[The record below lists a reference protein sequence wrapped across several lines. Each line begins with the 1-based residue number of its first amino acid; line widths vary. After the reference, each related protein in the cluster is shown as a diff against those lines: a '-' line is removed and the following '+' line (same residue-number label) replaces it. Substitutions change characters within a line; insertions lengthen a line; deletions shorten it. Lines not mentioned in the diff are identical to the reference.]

1 LRGSALQEMIGT
13 TFGNYRIDDKLGEGG
28 MGVVYRATDTELG
41 RAVAIKTLLT
51 DPSLDQEGL
60 AARFLREAKAASRL
74 QHPSIVTIH
83 HFGVEGNTRYIVM
96 EYVEGKTLKKVIGN
110 EPMPISTLLEV
121 AIQVAD
127 GLAMAHEKGVIHR
140 DMKAENVMVTTRG
153 QVKILD
159 FGLAKL
165 NEPAQTTASD
175 DAETVYK
182 TQEGLAI
189 GTVSH
194 MSPEQALGREVSD
207 RSDIFS
213 LGVVLYEMS
222 TGKMPFSGSSAQVTL
237 ARILDAEPQPVTR
250 LNPDLPPELDVLI
263 RHCLSKNKNYRPSAD
278 EVVTRLKT
286 IQASLS
292 ANQLT
297 SPDLRGAAGKTP
309 ASGTRIPSGSRS
321 IMPISDSRQ
330 HPAFAELA
338 AGAAPEKE
346 EAAPPPPDAKRVYNM
361 LRGVRI
367 AMAIATLSLPLAYF
381 AYLFIKAGVIRA
393 TAVDGTVLMAFISVV
408 VIPVHEQVTKLVTVN
423 FMVNQWDLSLVG
435 LGILMF
441 LVRYLILMPFDS
453 AEHWA
458 KKRAGLLQKGKY

>member
-1 LRGSALQEMIGT
+1 MIGT
-13 TFGNYRIDDKLGEGG
+13 VFGNYRIDDKLGEGG

-51 DPSLDQEGL
+51 DASLDQEGL

-96 EYVEGKTLKKVIGN
+96 EYVEGKTLKKIIGN
-110 EPMPISTLLEV
+110 EPMPINSLLEV

-165 NEPAQTTASD
+165 NEPAQSTASD

-207 RSDIFS
+207 RSDVFS
-213 LGVVLYEMS
+213 FGVVLYEMA

-278 EVVTRLKT
+278 ELVARLKN

-292 ANQLT
+292 AEQLA
-297 SPDLRGAAGKTP
+297 SAELRGGGGKTP
-309 ASGTRIPSGSRS
+309 AAGIRAASGSRS
-321 IMPISDSRQ
+321 AMSPMESRQ
-330 HPAFAELA
+330 HPAFAEMA
-338 AGAAPEKE
+338 AAAAPDKE
-346 EAAPPPPDAKRVYNM
+346 EPAPPPPGAERVYHIFKG
-361 LRGVRI
+361 LRIGV
-367 AMAIATLSLPLAYF
+367 ALLTLSLPLAYF

-393 TAVDGTVLMAFISVV
+393 TAVDGTALMGFISWV

-423 FMVNQWDLSLVG
+423 FMVNQWDLSLIG
-435 LGILMF
+435 LGILAF
-441 LVRYLILMPFDS
+441 VVRYFIIMPFDS
-453 AEHWA
+453 AEYWA
-458 KKRAGLLQKGKY
+458 KKRAGLTQKGKYH

>member
-1 LRGSALQEMIGT
+1 
-13 TFGNYRIDDKLGEGG
+13 
-28 MGVVYRATDTELG
+28 
-41 RAVAIKTLLT
+41 
-51 DPSLDQEGL
+51 
-60 AARFLREAKAASRL
+60 
-74 QHPSIVTIH
+74 
-83 HFGVEGNTRYIVM
+83 
-96 EYVEGKTLKKVIGN
+96 
-110 EPMPISTLLEV
+110 
-121 AIQVAD
+121 
-127 GLAMAHEKGVIHR
+127 MAHEKGVIHR

-165 NEPAQTTASD
+165 NEPATTTASD

-213 LGVVLYEMS
+213 LGVVLYEMA

-250 LNPDLPPELDVLI
+250 LNADLPPELDVLV

-278 EVVTRLKT
+278 EVVARLKN

-297 SPDLRGAAGKTP
+297 SPELRGAAGKTP
-309 ASGTRIPSGSRS
+309 PSGTRAASGSRS
-321 IMPISDSRQ
+321 SMPISDSRQ

-338 AGAAPEKE
+338 AGAVPDKE
-346 EAAPPPPDAKRVYNM
+346 APPPPPPGAERVYTM
-361 LRGVRI
+361 LKVTRI
-367 AMAIATLSLPLAYF
+367 VVSLATLSLPLAYF
-381 AYLFIKAGVIRA
+381 AYLFIKAGVIRP
-393 TAVDGTVLMAFISVV
+393 TAVDGTALMSFINVV
-408 VIPVHEQVTKLVTVN
+408 VIPVHEWVTKLVTIN

-441 LVRYLILMPFDS
+441 LVRYLLIMPFDS
-453 AEHWA
+453 AEYWA

>member
-1 LRGSALQEMIGT
+1 MIGT
-13 TFGNYRIDDKLGEGG
+13 VFGNYRIDDKLGEGG

-41 RAVAIKTLLT
+41 RSVAIKTLLT
-51 DPSLDQEGL
+51 DPHLDQEGL
-60 AARFLREAKAASRL
+60 SARFLREAKAASRL
-74 QHPSIVTIH
+74 QHPCIVTIH

-96 EYVEGKTLKKVIGN
+96 EYVEGKTLKKIIGN
-110 EPMPISTLLEV
+110 EPMPINSLLEI

-140 DMKAENVMVTTRG
+140 DMKAENIMVTPRG

-165 NEPAQTTASD
+165 NEPESHTASD

-194 MSPEQALGREVSD
+194 MSPEQALGRDVSD
-207 RSDIFS
+207 RSDVFS
-213 LGVVLYEMS
+213 FGVVLYEMA

-278 EVVTRLKT
+278 EMVARLKN

-297 SPDLRGAAGKTP
+297 SPEIRGAAGKTP
-309 ASGTRIPSGSRS
+309 TSGTRISSGSRS
-321 IMPISDSRQ
+321 AMEAMDSRQ

-338 AGAAPEKE
+338 AGAAPDKE
-346 EAAPPPPDAKRVYNM
+346 APPPPPPGAERVYHM
-361 LRGVRI
+361 LKAMRI
-367 AMAIATLSLPLAYF
+367 VMAIATLSLPLAYF

-393 TAVDGTVLMAFISVV
+393 TAVDGTALMGFISWV

-423 FMVNQWDLSLVG
+423 FVVNQWDLSLVG

-441 LVRYLILMPFDS
+441 LVRYFILMPFDS
-453 AEHWA
+453 AEYWA
-458 KKRAGLLQKGKY
+458 KKRAGLLKKGSY

>member
-1 LRGSALQEMIGT
+1 MIGT
-13 TFGNYRIDDKLGEGG
+13 TFGNYRIEDKLGEGG
-28 MGVVYRATDTELG
+28 MGVVYRAIDTELG

-51 DPSLDQEGL
+51 DPHLDQEGL

-83 HFGVEGNTRYIVM
+83 HFGIEGNTRYIVM
-96 EYVEGKTLKKVIGN
+96 EYVEGKTLKKIIGS
-110 EPMPISTLLEV
+110 EPMPIMNLLEI

-165 NEPAQTTASD
+165 YEPEGQSASD

-207 RSDIFS
+207 RSDVFS
-213 LGVVLYEMS
+213 FGVVLYEMS

-237 ARILDAEPQPVTR
+237 ARILDAEPAPVTR

-278 EVVTRLKT
+278 EVVARLKN

-292 ANQLT
+292 ATQLT
-297 SPDLRGAAGKTP
+297 AADLRSLAGKTP
-309 ASGTRIPSGSRS
+309 PGGTRVPSGATARVPSGSRTA
-321 IMPISDSRQ
+321 IPAEDSRQ
-330 HPAFAELA
+330 HPAFAEMA
-338 AGAAPEKE
+338 AAAVPGQE
-346 EAAPPPPDAKRVYNM
+346 EPAPPPPGAARVYHM
-361 LRGVRI
+361 LKTARI
-367 AMAIATLSLPLAYF
+367 VVALATLSLPLAYF

-393 TAVDGTVLMAFISVV
+393 TAVDGTALMSFINLV
-408 VIPVHEQVTKLVTVN
+408 VIPVHDFVTKLVTIN
-423 FMVNQWDLSLVG
+423 FIVNQWDLSLVG
-435 LGILMF
+435 LGLLMF
-441 LVRYLILMPFDS
+441 LVRYFILMPFDS
-453 AEHWA
+453 AEYWA
-458 KKRAGLLQKGKY
+458 KKRAGLVKKGRF

>member
-1 LRGSALQEMIGT
+1 MIGT
-13 TFGNYRIDDKLGEGG
+13 VFGNYRIDDKLGEGG

-41 RAVAIKTLLT
+41 RSVAIKTLLT
-51 DPSLDQEGL
+51 DPTLDQEGL
-60 AARFLREAKAASRL
+60 SARFLREAKAASRL
-74 QHPSIVTIH
+74 QHPCIVTIH

-96 EYVEGKTLKKVIGN
+96 EYVEGKTLKKIIGN
-110 EPMPISTLLEV
+110 EPMPIMSLLEI

-165 NEPAQTTASD
+165 NEPESHVASD

-194 MSPEQALGREVSD
+194 MSPEQALGRDVSD

-237 ARILDAEPQPVTR
+237 ARILDAEPQPVSR
-250 LNPDLPPELDVLI
+250 LNPDLPPELDVLV

-278 EVVTRLKT
+278 EVVARLKN

-292 ANQLT
+292 GSQLT
-297 SPDLRGAAGKTP
+297 SADLRSGNTGKTP
-309 ASGTRIPSGSRS
+309 ASGTRVSSGSRS
-321 IMPISDSRQ
+321 AMLTIEARQ

-338 AGAAPEKE
+338 ESAAPDQ
-346 EAAPPPPDAKRVYNM
+346 EAPAPPPPDAQRVYNM
-361 LRGVRI
+361 LKTARI
-367 AMAIATLSLPLAYF
+367 VMAIATLSLPLAYF
-381 AYLFIKAGVIRA
+381 AYFFIKAGVIRA
-393 TAVDGTVLMAFISVV
+393 TAVDGTALMSFINVV
-408 VIPVHEQVTKLVTVN
+408 VVPLHEFVTKLVTVN

-435 LGILMF
+435 LGLLMF
-441 LVRYLILMPFDS
+441 LVRYFILMPLDS

-458 KKRAGLLQKGKY
+458 KKRAGLMKKGKY

>member
-1 LRGSALQEMIGT
+1 MIGT

-51 DPSLDQEGL
+51 DASLDQEGL

-96 EYVEGKTLKKVIGN
+96 EYVEGKTLKKIIGN

-165 NEPAQTTASD
+165 NEPAQTTTTD

-278 EVVTRLKT
+278 EVVTRLKN

-297 SPDLRGAAGKTP
+297 SPELRGAAGKTP
-309 ASGTRIPSGSRS
+309 PSGTRAASGSRS
-321 IMPISDSRQ
+321 VMPISDSRQ

-338 AGAAPEKE
+338 AGAAPEKAE
-346 EAAPPPPDAKRVYNM
+346 APPPPPGAERLYTM
-361 LRGVRI
+361 LKVTRI
-367 AMAIATLSLPLAYF
+367 IMAVATLSLPLAYF
-381 AYLFIKAGVIRA
+381 AYLFVKAGVIRA
-393 TAVDGTVLMAFISVV
+393 TAVDGTVLMSFINVV
-408 VIPVHEQVTKLVTVN
+408 VVPVHEWVTKLVTVN

-435 LGILMF
+435 LGVLMF
-441 LVRYLILMPFDS
+441 LVRYFILMPFDS

>member
-1 LRGSALQEMIGT
+1 MIGT

-96 EYVEGKTLKKVIGN
+96 EYVEGKTLKKIIGN
-110 EPMPISTLLEV
+110 EPMPISTLLEI

-165 NEPAQTTASD
+165 NEPAQTTTTD

-278 EVVTRLKT
+278 EVVTRLKN

-309 ASGTRIPSGSRS
+309 AGGTRIASGSRS
-321 IMPISDSRQ
+321 IQPFSDSRQ

-361 LRGVRI
+361 LKAVRI
-367 AMAIATLSLPLAYF
+367 VMAIVTLSLPLAYF

-393 TAVDGTVLMAFISVV
+393 TAVDGTVLMGFISVV

-441 LVRYLILMPFDS
+441 LVRYFILMPFDS

-458 KKRAGLLQKGKY
+458 KKRAGLLEKGKY

>member
-1 LRGSALQEMIGT
+1 MIGT
-13 TFGNYRIDDKLGEGG
+13 TFGNYRVEDKLGEGG
-28 MGVVYRATDTELG
+28 MGVVYRAIDTELG

-51 DPSLDQEGL
+51 DPHLDQEGL

-74 QHPSIVTIH
+74 QHPCIVTIH

-96 EYVEGKTLKKVIGN
+96 EYVEGKTLKKIIGN
-110 EPMPISTLLEV
+110 EPMPINSLLEI

-140 DMKAENVMVTTRG
+140 DMKAENIMVTPRG

-165 NEPAQTTASD
+165 KEPESSTSSD

-194 MSPEQALGREVSD
+194 MSPEQALGRDVSD
-207 RSDIFS
+207 RSDVFS
-213 LGVVLYEMS
+213 FGVVLYEMA

-237 ARILDAEPQPVTR
+237 ARILDAEPPPVTR

-278 EVVTRLKT
+278 EMVARLKN

-292 ANQLT
+292 ANQIA
-297 SPDLRGAAGKTP
+297 SPELRGAAGKTP
-309 ASGTRIPSGSRS
+309 ASGTRISSGSRS
-321 IMPISDSRQ
+321 ALAVVDSLQ
-330 HPAFAELA
+330 HPAFAEMA

-346 EAAPPPPDAKRVYNM
+346 APAPPPPGAARVYSM
-361 LRGVRI
+361 LKATRI
-367 AMAIATLSLPLAYF
+367 VVALATLSLPLAYF
-381 AYLFIKAGVIRA
+381 AYLFIKAGVIRS
-393 TAVDGTVLMAFISVV
+393 TAVDGTTLMGFINVV
-408 VIPVHEQVTKLVTVN
+408 VVPVHDLVTKLVTIN
-423 FMVNQWDLSLVG
+423 FMVNQWDLSLIG
-435 LGILMF
+435 LGILAF
-441 LVRYLILMPFDS
+441 VVRYFILMPFDS

-458 KKRAGLLQKGKY
+458 KKRAGLTKPGKY

>member
-1 LRGSALQEMIGT
+1 MIGT
-13 TFGNYRIDDKLGEGG
+13 VFGNYRIDDKLGEGG

-41 RAVAIKTLLT
+41 RSVAIKTLLT
-51 DPSLDQEGL
+51 DPHLDQEGL
-60 AARFLREAKAASRL
+60 SARFLREAKAASRL
-74 QHPSIVTIH
+74 QHPCIVTIH

-96 EYVEGKTLKKVIGN
+96 EYVEGKTLKKIIGN
-110 EPMPISTLLEV
+110 EPMPIMSLLEI

-165 NEPAQTTASD
+165 NEPESHVASD

-194 MSPEQALGREVSD
+194 MSPEQALGRDVSD

-213 LGVVLYEMS
+213 FGVVLYEMA

-237 ARILDAEPQPVTR
+237 ARILDAEPQPVSR
-250 LNPDLPPELDVLI
+250 LNPDLPPELDVLV

-278 EVVTRLKT
+278 EVVARLKN

-292 ANQLT
+292 SNQLT
-297 SPDLRGAAGKTP
+297 SAELRAANAGKTP
-309 ASGTRIPSGSRS
+309 ASGTRVSSGSRAA
-321 IMPISDSRQ
+321 MMAMDSRQ

-338 AGAAPEKE
+338 ATAAPDQ
-346 EAAPPPPDAKRVYNM
+346 EAPAPPPPDAQRVYNM
-361 LRGVRI
+361 LKTARI
-367 AMAIATLSLPLAYF
+367 VMAIATLSLPLAYF
-381 AYLFIKAGVIRA
+381 AYFFIKAGVIRA
-393 TAVDGTVLMAFISVV
+393 TAVDGTALMSFINVV
-408 VIPVHEQVTKLVTVN
+408 VVPVHEFVTKLVTVN

-441 LVRYLILMPFDS
+441 LVRYFILMPLES

-458 KKRAGLLQKGKY
+458 KKRAGLMKKGKY